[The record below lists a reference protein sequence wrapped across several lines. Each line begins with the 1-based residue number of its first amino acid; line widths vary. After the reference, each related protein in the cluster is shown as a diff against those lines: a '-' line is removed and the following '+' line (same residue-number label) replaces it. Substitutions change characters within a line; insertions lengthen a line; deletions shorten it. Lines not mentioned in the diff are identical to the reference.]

1 VTSLPRVS
9 GVEPNKGQDG
19 VVAVP
24 VWLDELWGVGE
35 MIATSETIA
44 KKQRAFMA
52 EILFQVLYNCREQAI
67 TLIRRRAN
75 SRIVGLRS
83 AEFNG
88 LSFARGSPRR
98 SSAYSQVQR
107 TKRITLSWNRTGR
120 QSWKAPHAHAS
131 ALRRSSFESELK

>member
-52 EILFQVLYNCREQAI
+52 EILFQVLYNCREQAF
-67 TLIRRRAN
+67 TLID
-75 SRIVGLRS
+75 
-83 AEFNG
+83 
-88 LSFARGSPRR
+88 P
-98 SSAYSQVQR
+98 Q
-107 TKRITLSWNRTGR
+107 
-120 QSWKAPHAHAS
+120 
-131 ALRRSSFESELK
+131 